1 MNDQGNDQGGR
12 VTPEATPTSEPSSIP
27 VGSEPTT
34 PSTEEPPVVGVTPPA
49 AEPPAHEYSR
59 ATLKDKSPQE
69 IEAYVEMLEGTTL
82 SQSRALTQAHDA
94 AAVTPPPAAPE
105 ESVDFFDQP
114 AVAIQQALDK
124 TVAPLREEIR
134 ALRNPAPDPFETVA
148 REFANFET
156 YRPYI
161 DQMLRNPNMAQVEL
175 TDEIVRAA
183 YYSAVGYVASR
194 GGTVPMAPTE
204 PGPAATPSATPVPPQ
219 GDRMVPPQNRP
230 SSAPPPA
237 PPVAADR
244 ALTEHEERLRRE
256 WKMTKEEFLNLQ
268 EMPEDEV
275 ITHDRDAI
283 KTERVPTNA

>member
-1 MNDQGNDQGGR
+1 MNDTGNGQEGPGTPEG
-12 VTPEATPTSEPSSIP
+12 TPEAPISTPD
-27 VGSEPTT
+27 GSEPTT
-34 PSTEEPPVVGVTPPA
+34 PSTEPAPIVGVTPPA
-49 AEPPAHEYSR
+49 PEPSAYEFNRS
-59 ATLKDKSPQE
+59 TLKDKSPQE

-82 SQSRALTQAHDA
+82 SQSRALTDAHDK

-105 ESVDFFDQP
+105 PEADFFDNP
-114 AVAIQQALDK
+114 AAAIQQALDK

-134 ALRNPAPDPFETVA
+134 TLRNPPPDPFETVA
-148 REFANFET
+148 REFADFET

-194 GGTVPMAPTE
+194 GGGVPMAPTE
-204 PGPAATPSATPVPPQ
+204 PGPAATPPATPVPPQ

-237 PPVAADR
+237 PPVVGER

-256 WKMTKEEFLNLQ
+256 WGMTKEEFLNLQ

-275 ITHDRDAI
+275 ITHDREAI
-283 KTERVPTNA
+283 KTERAATNA